1 VRRSIFYN
9 LVRKE
14 FAHVFRDR
22 KTLLIL
28 FGMPVVQ
35 IIIFGFAL
43 TNEVRDASVLIVDHA
58 RDEVSRAIV
67 EKMRASEYFDVEE
80 VAALRDDE
88 VRRAFQSGRA
98 RLAVVFPPRL
108 GTDLQHFGNGS
119 VQIIADASDPN
130 SAQTLTSYFT
140 QLLID
145 YQRHLSGGTLVK
157 GIRTEVKMLYNPRL
171 EGAHNFVPGVMAL
184 VLMIVCVLM
193 TSVSIVREKQ
203 TGTME
208 VLLVSPTRPELVI
221 LSKAVPYLLL
231 SIVNILSIL
240 LLSVFVLN
248 LPIAGNAGLL
258 LMVSIVFIIT
268 SLSLGLLISVKAE
281 TQEAAM
287 LVALLGMFLPT
298 LLFSG
303 FMFPIENMPLAL
315 QYFSNVVP
323 AKWYYLA
330 VQDIMLKGSG
340 FRSIWQEVLILSV
353 MTLLFLVV
361 SLKNFRTRLA

>member
-1 VRRSIFYN
+1 
-9 LVRKE
+9 
-14 FAHVFRDR
+14 
-22 KTLLIL
+22 
-28 FGMPVVQ
+28 
-35 IIIFGFAL
+35 
-43 TNEVRDASVLIVDHA
+43 
-58 RDEVSRAIV
+58 
-67 EKMRASEYFDVEE
+67 
-80 VAALRDDE
+80 
-88 VRRAFQSGRA
+88 
-98 RLAVVFPPRL
+98 
-108 GTDLQHFGNGS
+108 
-119 VQIIADASDPN
+119 
-130 SAQTLTSYFT
+130 
-140 QLLID
+140 
-145 YQRHLSGGTLVK
+145 
-157 GIRTEVKMLYNPRL
+157 
-171 EGAHNFVPGVMAL
+171 
-184 VLMIVCVLM
+184 
-193 TSVSIVREKQ
+193 
-203 TGTME
+203 
-208 VLLVSPTRPELVI
+208 VSPTRPELVI